1 MATPIKHIGMIENT
15 GRKCVVVFREI
26 YDERGNPTD
35 IHNCLVCETDSLP
48 DAIHESMMRIVESE
62 PAQRTGDFYEVLTR
76 ERFPDGSNALNYLHA
91 SGRLRKIPT
100 DQIVMMPVPG
110 QKIPLSQINTI
121 VRMQATGAS
130 QADIENVLQDD
141 TDSAPRAS
149 GVTATADGVAT
160 PVPAASVEAVAM
172 NETVLDDATLARQW
186 MAESKMLMEQ
196 AEDLKTRAIELDAS
210 VKPTRGRPAKKK
222 A

>member
-15 GRKCVVVFREI
+15 GRKCIVVFREI
-26 YDERGNPTD
+26 YDERGNPID

-62 PAQRTGDFYEVLTR
+62 PAQRTGNFYEVLTR

-100 DQIVMMPVPG
+100 EQIILTPG
-110 QKIPLSQINTI
+110 PGERIGLAKVNQI
-121 VRMQATGAS
+121 VRMQKTGAT
-130 QADIENVLQDD
+130 QGDIENALRDD
-141 TDSAPRAS
+141 TDQAPRAS
-149 GVTATADGVAT
+149 GVSATADGVAT
-160 PVPAASVEAVAM
+160 PVPAAQVEAVALQ
-172 NETVLDDATLARQW
+172 EQVLDDSTLAKNW

-196 AEDLKTRAIELDAS
+196 AEDLKARAIKLDPS